1 MNPGWT
7 ENGLGGTTEEFLVS
21 AVELSEWDLLEWLLG
36 YILLCS
42 VAEHATHTKRILCG
56 VS

>member
-1 MNPGWT
+1 M
-7 ENGLGGTTEEFLVS
+7 
-21 AVELSEWDLLEWLLG
+21 SEWDLLEWWAG

-42 VAEHATHTKRILCG
+42 VAEDATHTKRILCG